1 MFINN
6 NVLRLIIY
14 FIVENRFVFRELE
27 VMLKLIDFV
36 VYFEWNDL
44 YVMVVMVFFNFL
56 EDIESLEVILF

>member
-1 MFINN
+1 MFVNN

-36 VYFEWNDL
+36 VYFEWNDF

>member
-6 NVLRLIIY
+6 NVKIFY
-14 FIVENRFVFRELE
+14 FFIVENRFVFRELE

-36 VYFEWNDL
+36 VYFEWNDF

>member
-1 MFINN
+1 M
-6 NVLRLIIY
+6 LRLIID

-36 VYFEWNDL
+36 VYFEWNDF

-56 EDIESLEVILF
+56 EDIESFEVILF

>member
-1 MFINN
+1 M
-6 NVLRLIIY
+6 LRLIID

-56 EDIESLEVILF
+56 EDIESFEVILF

>member
-6 NVLRLIIY
+6 SVLRLIIY

-36 VYFEWNDL
+36 VYFEWNDF